1 MLARLAFRPEPL
13 PIEGL
18 NGYLLRLAEGNGF
31 SGIHFLVQNHAVT
44 TKQLKE
50 WLGLE
55 RGDALWY
62 MLPQIKSSRTTYFQQ
77 WNYKSSRYC
86 PDCLQ
91 ENPVWRREWE
101 CLYYTVCAVHG
112 CRLVELCGA
121 CGKPLTWRR
130 TRLLYCDCGVRLQ
143 GEKVEASADEVK
155 FASAIRS
162 RVVYERCP
170 FPMIRFLSLAELCQ
184 LIHIVGMYAN
194 PKEGKGPNKI
204 AGVHNLKI
212 AHPMTAAVANII
224 VHWPTAFYQLLDE
237 LRIRNSG
244 DHEVAGLPQQY
255 GYFYSQAFNYFRAR
269 CFSFLHKAFEAHIVH
284 SWIRPLTRRNR
295 QISAE
300 GRASGIW
307 IPLNQAAQELGTTR
321 KRLDALYEATL
332 IDIRERRTETGRR
345 VLCVDRGLLPGIK
358 QLLENL
364 IDQQTACAIL
374 HIEKSRMS
382 QLLHH
387 GVVDTASGTPAP
399 GHQWDIL
406 KSSVEGLLSIGQGLP
421 PAESVASVHSI
432 RMDAILRYWLP
443 HEFLFPALIR
453 ALQRGEIS
461 LIAASPEFQGI
472 QGWIFDHDQLQQ
484 WCQGQVL
491 KARNGA
497 MTIPQVALKLRV
509 KQEVVYHFVRSRL
522 LRAGDIKG
530 RGGTV
535 LITEENFRQ
544 FTDRYGLSSE
554 FAELI
559 KTSPS
564 QATRMLQRQGIK
576 PVSGKSIDGGRQ
588 YLYRRDAEL
597 QGALERLNCHTTG
610 EKS

>member
-112 CRLVELCGA
+112 CRLVELCGS
-121 CGKPLTWRR
+121 CCKPLTWRR

-143 GEKVEASADEVK
+143 GERVEASADEVK

-194 PKEGKGPNKI
+194 PKEGKGPNKV

-212 AHPMTAAVANII
+212 AHQMTAAVAKII
-224 VHWPTAFYQLLDE
+224 IHWPSAFYQMLDE
-237 LRIRNSG
+237 LRSRNSG
-244 DHEVAGLPQQY
+244 EHEATGLPQQY
-255 GYFYSQAFNYFRAR
+255 GYFYSQAFNYLRAR

-284 SWIRPLTRRNR
+284 SWLRPLTRRNK
-295 QISAE
+295 QISVE

-307 IPLNQAAQELGTTR
+307 LPANQAAQQLGTTR
-321 KRLDALYEATL
+321 KRLDQLYEATL
-332 IDIRERRTETGRR
+332 IDLRVRRTETGRR
-345 VLCVDRGLLPGIK
+345 VVCVDRGHLPGIK

-364 IDQQTACAIL
+364 IDQQTACAIC

-382 QLLHH
+382 QLLRHK
-387 GVVDTASGTPAP
+387 VVETATGAP
-399 GHQWDIL
+399 QPGKRWDIA
-406 KSSVEGLLSIGQGLP
+406 KASVERLLLLGQGLP
-421 PAESVASVHSI
+421 TAESVSAINSI
-432 RMDAILRYWLP
+432 RMDAVLRYWLQQ
-443 HEFLFPALIR
+443 EFLFPTLIR
-453 ALQRGEIS
+453 ALQNGEIS
-461 LIAASPEFQGI
+461 LIAVSPDLPGI
-472 QGWIFDHDQLQQ
+472 QGWIFDYDQLQQ
-484 WCQGQVL
+484 WCHDQVR

-497 MTIPQVALKLRV
+497 MTIPQVALRLKV
-509 KQEVVYHFVRSRL
+509 KQEVAYHFVKSRL
-522 LRAGDIKG
+522 LKVSTMKG

-535 LITEENFRQ
+535 LITEEDFKQ
-544 FTDRYGLSSE
+544 FTDHYGLSSE

-576 PVSGKSIDGGRQ
+576 PVCGKSIDGGRQ

-597 QGALERLNCHTTG
+597 FGALDRLHHRRD
-610 EKS
+610 